1 MKNPQTSCRAWFILG
16 ALMAASL
23 TFPLMAR
30 AQGTTNVGPTI
41 NPLTVQDSNQTQD
54 QIMEKSLGDP
64 KAFKAYD
71 KFHSTTDLDKKIK
84 LGNQFLNKYPD
95 EGHAEMVYEE
105 LAEAYFAKRDLTNFY
120 AVADQGIARF
130 PNEPGLLAV
139 TGTTMARGYSHD
151 DPDADKKLDK
161 AESYDKKA
169 IELLKTF
176 KRPTT
181 MTQEQ
186 FEAYTKQ
193 ISSTAHSGLGLI
205 YFRKAQFEDSVKE
218 LEAAA
223 QTAAAPDA
231 TDLLVLGADYQNLNQ
246 FKQAADAFS
255 RCAEIAG
262 PLQTGCKQYADQS
275 SKQAAQSAQ
284 AK

>member
-1 MKNPQTSCRAWFILG
+1 MERPRMSFKVPIIMG
-16 ALMAASL
+16 ALLAASFTL
-23 TFPLMAR
+23 PLLAR

-41 NPLTVQDSNQTQD
+41 NPLTVQDSNQAQ
-54 QIMEKSLGDP
+54 QEIEEKSLGDP

-71 KFHSTTDLDKKIK
+71 KFHSTNDLDKKIK
-84 LGNQFLNKYPD
+84 LGNEFLNKYPN

-105 LAEAYFAKRDLTNFY
+105 LAEAYFAKHDLKSFY
-120 AVADQGIARF
+120 SVADQGIARF
-130 PNEPGLLAV
+130 PDEPGLLAV
-139 TGTTMARGYSHD
+139 TGTTMARAYSHD
-151 DPDADKKLDK
+151 DPDAAQKIEK
-161 AESYDKKA
+161 AEGYDTRA

-186 FEAYTKQ
+186 FEAYAKQ

-205 YFRKAQFEDSVKE
+205 YFRKARFEDSVKE
-218 LEAAA
+218 LQAAA
-223 QTAAAPDA
+223 QDAAAPDA
-231 TDLLVLGADYQNLNQ
+231 TDLLVLGADYQNMNQ
-246 FKQAADAFS
+246 FKQAADAFG

-262 PLQTGCKQYADQS
+262 PLQAGCKQYADQNT
-275 SKQAAQSAQ
+275 KQATQ